1 VAVPGQVGY
10 TTDDPSL
17 VGNDAM
23 SIVGNLESRTLKME
37 AASPFET
44 SGTVYQSTWCHIPE
58 DLHLYQHCHENI
70 KSWIVSLF
78 IIEKFG
84 FLQLTNAV
92 GSVTVEK
99 PQSDYR
105 SYQNRVELMMSG
117 AGDDEFSHVIEIYN
131 FPSEFKTNDL
141 CAVFSPYMKGGFEIK
156 WVDDT
161 HALGVFSSSLVG
173 KCGAELTAWY

>member
-1 VAVPGQVGY
+1 MHPVSVIMQLCGSVSTHQYTYQKWHSLARWVIPLKIQVL
-10 TTDDPSL
+10 DC
-17 VGNDAM
+17 V
-23 SIVGNLESRTLKME
+23 
-37 AASPFET
+37 
-44 SGTVYQSTWCHIPE
+44 
-58 DLHLYQHCHENI
+58 
-70 KSWIVSLF
+70 IVSNWGIL
-78 IIEKFG
+78 

-105 SYQNRVELMMSG
+105 GYQSRVELMMSG
-117 AGDDEFSHVIEIYN
+117 TGDDEFSHVVEIYN

-173 KCGAELTAWY
+173 KCGAELTARYLLLD

>member
-1 VAVPGQVGY
+1 
-10 TTDDPSL
+10 
-17 VGNDAM
+17 M
-23 SIVGNLESRTLKME
+23 
-37 AASPFET
+37 
-44 SGTVYQSTWCHIPE
+44 
-58 DLHLYQHCHENI
+58 
-70 KSWIVSLF
+70 
-78 IIEKFG
+78 
-84 FLQLTNAV
+84 QLTNAV

-105 SYQNRVELMMSG
+105 GYQSRVEVMMSG
-117 AGDDEFSHVIEIYN
+117 AGDDEFSHVVEIYN

-173 KCGAELTAWY
+173 KCGAEPSATYLLVD

>member
-1 VAVPGQVGY
+1 MGY
-10 TTDDPSL
+10 TTEDSSF

-23 SIVGNLESRTLKME
+23 SFVGTLKCWILKMKAE
-37 AASPFET
+37 SSLEISAT
-44 SGTVYQSTWCHIPE
+44 IYQSMWCHIPE
-58 DLHLYQHCHENI
+58 DLHLHQYCHENI
-70 KSWIVSLF
+70 ECWIVVIVGNWGIL
-78 IIEKFG
+78 

-105 SYQNRVELMMSG
+105 GYQSRVELMMSG
-117 AGDDEFSHVIEIYN
+117 AGDDEFSHVVEIYN

-173 KCGAELTAWY
+173 KFGAEPSATYLLVD